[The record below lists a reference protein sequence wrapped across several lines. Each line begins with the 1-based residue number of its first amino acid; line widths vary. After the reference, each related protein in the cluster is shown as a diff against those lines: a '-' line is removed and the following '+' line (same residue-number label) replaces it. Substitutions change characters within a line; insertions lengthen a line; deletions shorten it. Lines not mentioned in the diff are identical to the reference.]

1 MHSEVQ
7 FKVKHLVISTVSGFF
22 KSFEGSLETESD
34 DFENAA
40 ISFAL
45 DIDSIDT
52 NQTQRDEHL
61 KSPEFF
67 DAAQFPQITFKS
79 TSFKKTGDDE
89 YALVGD
95 LTIKGVTKTVTLD
108 AEFGGSTDDF
118 YGNTKAG
125 FEVTGKINRKDFG
138 LTWDGVTEA
147 EAALFFLHDYN
158 VYLLSIMLIKIY
170 PENPNPKAI
179 EQVVEVLRKG
189 GLIIYPTDTD
199 DDEIIEYST
208 DPELIYEKYQALVD
222 MVIDGG
228 YGDNIASTVVD
239 CTNGDFEI
247 IREGKGELELYL

>member
-1 MHSEVQ
+1 MATTKWAIDPMHSEVQ

-147 EAALFFLHDYN
+147 GSIVVGEDIK
-158 VYLLSIMLIKIY
+158 LLI
-170 PENPNPKAI
+170 
-179 EQVVEVLRKG
+179 
-189 GLIIYPTDTD
+189 
-199 DDEIIEYST
+199 
-208 DPELIYEKYQALVD
+208 
-222 MVIDGG
+222 
-228 YGDNIASTVVD
+228 NIQFA
-239 CTNGDFEI
+239 
-247 IREGKGELELYL
+247 KQK